1 MFTLWQALCLLLLPR
16 KHSTYTSGQ
25 FCEVLLLSSFDGWGN
40 GDKKVEYLVQWN
52 TASKWQSFYLNWG
65 SLSGRLLWSHFLFSW
80 CSGEGGGC
88 PERRH
93 HGGNICP
100 SEQSAP
106 FPSQSDH
113 VQPPHLI
120 GRQHSDLKDLRTFK
134 ISASFWNQQMNGTVQ
149 FSHSVM
155 SDTLQPH
162 ELQHA
167 RPPCHHQLPK
177 LTQTHVHWVGDAIQ
191 PSHPLSSP
199 SPPALNLPQ
208 HQGVFQW
215 VSSSL

>member
-1 MFTLWQALCLLLLPR
+1 MVTVGSSYSNQR
-16 KHSTYTSGQ
+16 KQWHPTP
-25 FCEVLLLSSFDGWGN
+25 VLLLSSFDGRGN

-65 SLSGRLLWSHFLFSW
+65 SLSGSLLWSHFLFSW

-120 GRQHSDLKDLRTFK
+120 GRQHSDLKDLRTLLGQLLK
-134 ISASFWNQQMNGTVQ
+134 SADEWIRKLWYIYTMEYYSAIKKNTLNQ
-149 FSHSVM
+149 F
-155 SDTLQPH
+155 
-162 ELQHA
+162 
-167 RPPCHHQLPK
+167 
-177 LTQTHVHWVGDAIQ
+177 
-191 PSHPLSSP
+191 
-199 SPPALNLPQ
+199 
-208 HQGVFQW
+208 
-215 VSSSL
+215 